1 MAPGE
6 VWEDIGGADSP
17 RMPERAPARAPVRA
31 PVCAP
36 ARGPMR
42 AEETQRILALV
53 AAREKEWMDTA
64 RAGAPVFAYKC
75 RLVRPT
81 TKLCTP
87 HMLPDPVGPAA
98 PHTSYT
104 KVMRCN
110 HDSCK
115 PKKRKP
121 RAAAPLQ
128 REWCD
133 VGTGDLSDYI
143 TRDQRQWGGGN
154 GRKDAVLRLCDG
166 SYGCVVCGVSA
177 SRACRAKRKCRDWM
191 AHMPTASDWGGE
203 HMLHRDVTSFDATTR
218 TCGACA
224 GGDDQ

>member
-1 MAPGE
+1 MCDAH
-6 VWEDIGGADSP
+6 
-17 RMPERAPARAPVRA
+17 ARAHK
-31 PVCAP
+31 
-36 ARGPMR
+36 
-42 AEETQRILALV
+42 RILALV
-53 AAREKEWMDTA
+53 AREEERMDTA
-64 RAGAPVFAYKC
+64 TSKPPVFPHKC
-75 RLVRPT
+75 KLVRPT
-81 TKLCTP
+81 TKFCPP
-87 HMLPDPVGPAA
+87 HMLPAPVGPAA

-121 RAAAPLQ
+121 RATAPLQ

-133 VGTGDLSDYI
+133 IGTGDISDYI

-166 SYGCVVCGVSA
+166 NYGCVVCGVSA

>member
-17 RMPERAPARAPVRA
+17 RMPERAPVRAPVRA
-31 PVCAP
+31 PMC
-36 ARGPMR
+36 
-42 AEETQRILALV
+42 AEEIQRILATERQ
-53 AAREKEWMDTA
+53 AREQERLDTA
-64 RAGAPVFAYKC
+64 RARAPVFPYKC
-75 RLVRPT
+75 KLVRPT

-98 PHTSYT
+98 PHTSHT

-115 PKKRKP
+115 PKKRKA

-128 REWCD
+128 REWSD
-133 VGTGDLSDYI
+133 VGTGDLGDYI

-166 SYGCVVCGVSA
+166 SYGCVVCDVSA
-177 SRACRAKRKCRDWM
+177 SRAKNAKRKCRDWED
-191 AHMPTASDWGGE
+191 HMPTTREWGGE
-203 HMLHRDVTSFDATTR
+203 NMLHRDAASFDATTR
-218 TCGACA
+218 TCATCV
-224 GGDDQ
+224 GGKWKHI